1 MKKKI
6 SIGLLA
12 HVDAGKTTLSEALL
26 YMLGKLKTLGRVD
39 AKDSFFDSFEIE
51 RQRGITVFS
60 KEARLELE
68 DTILYLLDTPGHM
81 DFSAEMERTLSIL
94 DYAILILPA
103 NAKLSAYTK
112 TLWQLLEDYHIPCFV
127 FVNKIDIPGFQ
138 KDEILRE
145 LRELSKDLMEF
156 THPDVEELALFDEKY
171 LEKYMLNGNLEEED
185 ISELIQNRQVFPLY
199 FGSALKLDGVK
210 ELIDGMLRYTKERRY
225 QEELAY
231 KVYKVS
237 RDKEGNRQV
246 HMKLFGGSLR
256 VKDSLKDDK
265 INQIRLYQSG
275 KYEVAEEV
283 SAGDIF
289 CITGNKS
296 LRIGDSHHIS
306 MEVPILK
313 PILRYNIEIK
323 NMDIRQ
329 AYPKLMEIAD
339 ENPEI
344 SVEYNTSGQGLQ
356 ANLMGKIQM
365 EILETIA
372 RERYGI
378 ELVFSEGSIIYKESI
393 EGVVYGLGHYEP
405 LGHYAEVLLRIEGL
419 ERGSGILVE
428 SLLREEDISINYQ
441 KLVLSHIK
449 EKAHKGVLLGSAV
462 TDIKISLLGAKAH
475 KKHTEGG
482 DFRQATYRAI
492 RQALM
497 QAKGVVLE
505 PFYDFEIYL
514 PADNVG
520 RVLHDLS
527 HMQAEFAA
535 PEILHDVAKVKG
547 YAPAKNIQNYADIL
561 TAYTKGQ
568 GQISLR
574 FKHYDNCKDMDRVVE
589 EHGYMPEMD
598 EENPSGS
605 IFCKSG
611 AGFYVPWNEVF
622 SYMHIEYDMPVERE
636 EIKEDVPIY
645 HSEYRENEITN
656 QELIEIFERTY
667 GKIKPRIGDWESSLY
682 AKHKAKEYVYKENPK
697 KKRKTYV
704 LIDGYNL
711 IFSSESLSDMA
722 NSNMDAARDSL
733 IDWIVDYKA
742 YVEEEIILVFDA
754 YRVKGHKTEII
765 KEKNIYVVYT
775 KEAET
780 ADQYIEKTAHEM
792 NDKYDIVVVT
802 SDRIEQIIIRTKG
815 SVLLS
820 SREFLKEMERVK
832 REAKQLHEEKKLSQ
846 PSNKTYLLDALSEA
860 GKRELEEIR
869 FQREN

>member
-275 KYEVAEEV
+275 KYEVADEV

-323 NMDIRQ
+323 NMDVRQ

-378 ELVFSEGSIIYKESI
+378 ELLFSEGSIIYKESI

-505 PFYDFEIYL
+505 PFYDFEILL

-535 PEILHDVAKVKG
+535 PEILHDVAKVRG

-561 TAYTKGQ
+561 TAYSKGQ

-622 SYMHIEYDMPVERE
+622 SYMHIEYNMPVEKEAIE
-636 EIKEDVPIY
+636 EDIPIH

-682 AKHKAKEYVYKENPK
+682 AKHKEKEYVYKENPK

-820 SREFLKEMERVK
+820 SREFLKEMVRVK

-869 FQREN
+869 FQEEN